1 VFTIFMV
8 WFAFREEG
16 QWMDKS
22 EALAIVEKAWDRWVA
37 GDLDGLLEY
46 FNPDGV
52 LITSGRS
59 QVSGEARGHDAIRD
73 WAHRLFQIAEGD
85 FKAAPTE
92 MAAVNDTTVLVRFGV
107 EAHRADASIN
117 HFALQRV
124 SFENGK
130 LAEVYNVYA
139 DQYQFDAFF
148 K

>member
-1 VFTIFMV
+1 MILMFGVN
-8 WFAFREEG
+8 AEG
-16 QWMDKS
+16 GARMDKS
-22 EALAIVEKAWDRWVA
+22 EALAVVEKAWDRWVA

-73 WAHRLFQIAEGD
+73 WAHRIFELAEGN

-92 MAAVNDTTVLVRFGV
+92 MAAVNETTVLVRFGV
-107 EAHRADASIN
+107 EAHRADTSIN
-117 HFALQRV
+117 QFELQRV
-124 SFENGK
+124 ALENGK
-130 LAEVYNVYA
+130 VAEVYNIYA
-139 DQYQFDAFF
+139 DQYEFDAFF